1 MKSTSMVKAIIFD
14 CFGVLYGGS
23 LETLASQAPPERRKD
38 VYDINSAKDYGYI
51 NYQEYLAQIG
61 EIIGVS
67 PEEVD
72 RIMCQHHVPNNE
84 LIEYAKQ
91 LKAAHKTALLSN
103 IGDQVIEHLFDGKV
117 DEYFTEVFLSYKEG
131 IAKPN
136 PDAFRLAAARLGVN
150 PEDCVMIDDLASN
163 CEGAE
168 LAGMQSI
175 QHITNESTIAKLT
188 TLLAE

>member
-1 MKSTSMVKAIIFD
+1 MKSTSMVKAIVFD

-72 RIMCQHHVPNNE
+72 RIMRQHHVPNNE

>member
-136 PDAFRLAAARLGVN
+136 PDAFRLVAARLGVN

>member
-1 MKSTSMVKAIIFD
+1 MVKAIIFD

-136 PDAFRLAAARLGVN
+136 PDAFRLVAARLGVN